1 MPLPKIDIVTFEL
14 TLPSNN
20 QTIKFRPFLVKE
32 EKILLIATESKDP
45 NQIVLAL
52 NQVIKNCLLDKVDVD
67 SLPSFDAEYIFLKLR
82 EKSIGEDI
90 QISVLDE
97 EVNKRFDSQIDLN
110 SVKIVKSPTHNK
122 KIKVSDKMFIEMKY
136 PTLKTVLTLD
146 SKKSQ
151 AENGLKILTGCI
163 DKIYDGESV
172 YDVKDYSK
180 QELQDFVESLTQ
192 GMYSKLNVFFE
203 TMPALKY
210 ESEAISPYTNKPIKI
225 SLENFIDFF
234 V

>member
-67 SLPSFDAEYIFLKLR
+67 NLPSFDAEYIFLKLR

-97 EVNKRFDSQIDLN
+97 EVNKR
-110 SVKIVKSPTHNK
+110 
-122 KIKVSDKMFIEMKY
+122 E
-136 PTLKTVLTLD
+136 
-146 SKKSQ
+146 
-151 AENGLKILTGCI
+151 
-163 DKIYDGESV
+163 
-172 YDVKDYSK
+172 
-180 QELQDFVESLTQ
+180 FVNPS
-192 GMYSKLNVFFE
+192 GAVV
-203 TMPALKY
+203 
-210 ESEAISPYTNKPIKI
+210 
-225 SLENFIDFF
+225 DC
-234 V
+234 